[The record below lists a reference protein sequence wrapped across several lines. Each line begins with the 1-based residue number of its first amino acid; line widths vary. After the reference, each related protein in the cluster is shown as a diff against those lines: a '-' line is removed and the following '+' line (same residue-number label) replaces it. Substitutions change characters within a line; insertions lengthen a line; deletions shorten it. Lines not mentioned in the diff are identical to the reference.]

1 MKGRP
6 MRYPALVTLPVGGAL
21 EVPATHRADRTVE
34 RAKIHAAAYY
44 LRRTQRG
51 LRVRIED
58 TPAGV
63 RAVRVA

>member
-21 EVPATHRADRTVE
+21 EVPAAQSYDRTVE
-34 RAKIHAAAYY
+34 RAKIHAAAYH
-44 LRRTQRG
+44 LRKTGRG

-58 TPAGV
+58 TADGV